1 MTKQERKEYD
11 KKYRSANKEKLR
23 AKNKEYHETNKDKRR
38 AQMKEYDA
46 ANKDKRKEYNKEYHE
61 TNKDNRREY
70 NLLKKYGISLND
82 YNILFNKQN
91 GCCKICGVN
100 ELLLK
105 GSLCV
110 DHCHSTGKVR
120 GLLCKACNL
129 MIGNAKDDINTLN
142 SAIIY
147 LTS

>member
-1 MTKQERKEYD
+1 MTKEAKKEYNKKWHAANRD
-11 KKYRSANKEKLR
+11 KILAQKKEYRAANKDKIL
-23 AKNKEYHETNKDKRR
+23 AKNKEYR
-38 AQMKEYDA
+38 A
-46 ANKDKRKEYNKEYHE
+46 ANKEEIKYQKKEYS
-61 TNKDNRREY
+61 
-70 NLLKKYGISLND
+70 LLKNYKITLND

-142 SAIIY
+142 RAIIY
-147 LTS
+147 LTP